1 MTAMQNPGR
10 SLAIDAFRA
19 LTVLLMI
26 TVNEWHGVAGL
37 PAWMRHYPADADAMS
52 VVDMVFPA
60 FLFIVGMSIPPALR
74 QRVAAGESQAQV
86 LRHVLLRA
94 AGLVVIG
101 VFMVNAEDGFL
112 ASAMPLPIAAWA
124 LLSYL
129 AAFLLWG
136 SLRGGPALAWP
147 WRAAGVLLLAAL
159 AWVYRGG
166 ADGSAGMRSQ
176 WWGILGLIG
185 WAYLIG
191 CLAFMAARG
200 RRLRLL
206 LALALGLLYYVAAQ
220 TPGLAQTAPGRLLLG
235 QSGHVVHGLIVLCG
249 ILCTAICVDA
259 GSGRRFVRVGAFAA
273 MLALAAALL
282 RPAYPISKIHATP
295 SWALYSAAAC
305 VLLFALLHWL
315 IDLRG
320 RRAWT
325 AWLKP
330 VAAHPL
336 LAYLIP
342 FVIGALLELLHLQLP
357 APLRMPWPGLLWG
370 PTYALLVL
378 LAVAWLA
385 RRGVRLRI

>member
-1 MTAMQNPGR
+1 MSAVQNPGR

-60 FLFIVGMSIPPALR
+60 FLFIVGMSIPLALR
-74 QRVAAGESQAQV
+74 QRQAAGDDRGQV

-94 AGLVVIG
+94 SGLVVIG

-129 AAFLLWG
+129 AAFALWG

-166 ADGSAGMRSQ
+166 ADGSAGMRPQ

-185 WAYLIG
+185 WAYLLG
-191 CLAFMAARG
+191 CLAFMATRG

-206 LALALGLLYYVAAQ
+206 LALGLGLLYYAAAQ
-220 TPGLAQTAPGRLLLG
+220 TPGLAQAALGRLLLG
-235 QSGHVVHGLIVLCG
+235 QGGHVVHGLIVLCG
-249 ILCTAICVDA
+249 ILCTAIFADA
-259 GSGRRFVRVGAFAA
+259 GSRRFAWAGAFAT

-282 RPAYPISKIHATP
+282 RPAYTISKIHATP

-305 VLLFALLHWL
+305 VLVFALLHWQ

-325 AWLKP
+325 GWLRP

-336 LAYLIP
+336 LAYLLP
-342 FVIGALLELLHLQLP
+342 FVLGALLELLHWQLP
-357 APLRMPWPGLLWG
+357 APLRAVWPGVFWG
-370 PTYALLVL
+370 PAYALLVL
-378 LAVAWLA
+378 LAVRVLA
-385 RRGVRLRI
+385 ARGVRLRI